1 MARSLFERERADL
14 ARHAPSTGTHL
25 AHASAAKEVRG
36 LRPAETVSRKAA
48 EAGKGGVERLEARQR
63 VLLRGQR
70 AAARPETA
78 AEEKARQKIQAA
90 ARGRAG
96 RKRAEVQKVEA
107 SLLSVSEGK
116 LLSAREVQALRKRA
130 KVGGAPPPSA
140 TRSDGTPPRR
150 TPASAAERARLL
162 SALEHRRLQQV
173 GAAET
178 HRSAEGGLRG
188 LRVEPLPLPPPPPRE
203 VDVAPPSDWAAYYS
217 WRGQPSPDRPPWLSS
232 PSGKWGSG
240 VGAGSPRPKSAPRPR
255 SPGRTD
261 GAAWTDRQQ
270 QRRLDALRAC
280 ASPDAQE
287 CSFPQAGWV
296 TEEARQL
303 EREFT
308 AVSPTKATASVP
320 AKVAAAT
327 AAAAA
332 RVAAAAAAAAAP
344 VRAVTSPAK
353 AVTSPAKA
361 AAAANATRGAPL
373 PSKVADGLLPLS
385 HELEALGEDAMG
397 ARHAEG
403 KLLSARKVQALR
415 SAAEAEE
422 ARQLEREI
430 ALPRSPQRHV
440 AVRSLPAKVAN
451 GLALLS
457 HELEAL
463 REAARL
469 ARLARVHGPNRLF
482 LVDLL

>member
-1 MARSLFERERADL
+1 MGGGGRGGAVAAARGLHALRRAPRARRAADSRLRGAAGRWRALCLERRALAAGAYARGAGRARGAGQSRATTSPSRHPLAPRPSPSTLSLRRPTPQVARSLFERERADL

-178 HRSAEGGLRG
+178 HRSSCLASSVTHPACGKEHSCASGEAHARSASSRRCCCRSVHAAPSVRPGLLGRGALFGRG
-188 LRVEPLPLPPPPPRE
+188 LPAPTPLPH
-203 VDVAPPSDWAAYYS
+203 
-217 WRGQPSPDRPPWLSS
+217 
-232 PSGKWGSG
+232 
-240 VGAGSPRPKSAPRPR
+240 
-255 SPGRTD
+255 
-261 GAAWTDRQQ
+261 
-270 QRRLDALRAC
+270 
-280 ASPDAQE
+280 
-287 CSFPQAGWV
+287 
-296 TEEARQL
+296 
-303 EREFT
+303 
-308 AVSPTKATASVP
+308 
-320 AKVAAAT
+320 
-327 AAAAA
+327 
-332 RVAAAAAAAAAP
+332 
-344 VRAVTSPAK
+344 
-353 AVTSPAKA
+353 
-361 AAAANATRGAPL
+361 
-373 PSKVADGLLPLS
+373 LPLGDES
-385 HELEALGEDAMG
+385 HGGRSGEG
-397 ARHAEG
+397 WPRHE
-403 KLLSARKVQALR
+403 
-415 SAAEAEE
+415 
-422 ARQLEREI
+422 
-430 ALPRSPQRHV
+430 
-440 AVRSLPAKVAN
+440 
-451 GLALLS
+451 
-457 HELEAL
+457 
-463 REAARL
+463 
-469 ARLARVHGPNRLF
+469 
-482 LVDLL
+482 